1 MQGLQLEA
9 AQGLL
14 AAQGLQGLQ
23 GIAAPQGL
31 HPGMAAGLQ
40 GLQFTAPQGV
50 VAASHPPM
58 ALLEAAA
65 VGLVVVRL
73 ESACATLAESTA
85 TAAVAIT
92 SFFMI

>member
-1 MQGLQLEA
+1 MPA

-23 GIAAPQGL
+23 GIAAPHGLQGL

-50 VAASHPPM
+50 VAVPSAPI

-65 VGLVVVRL
+65 GLAVSEL
-73 ESACATLAESTA
+73 ASAWAILAESTA
-85 TAAVAIT
+85 AAAVAMM